1 MHDKYDNDDGYTN
14 YINIENKEYKRECE
28 SEIVNERNAKKS
40 YYECICKTIWL
51 ITIL

>member
-1 MHDKYDNDDGYTN
+1 MHNKYNDDGYTN

-28 SEIVNERNAKKS
+28 CEINGRNAKKS
-40 YYECICKTIWL
+40 YYECTCKTIWL